1 MAYVSDVFDAAMGLM
16 DELSPTGTA
25 QTSDTQEYKFR
36 TPAIVGIMAAEF
48 RMRTGG
54 RGAFTAVSAL
64 DDYIN
69 GIDDAY
75 ALGVMPYGLAAN
87 LLVDENPAAASFFQQ
102 RYEQLQY
109 EYIRHIPALFEPID
123 NVYGGIEHG
132 EAARW

>member
-25 QTSDTQEYKFR
+25 QTSDTQDYKFR
-36 TPAIVGIMAAEF
+36 TPAIIGIMTAEF
-48 RMRTGG
+48 KLRTGG
-54 RGAFTAVSAL
+54 RGAFAAVSAL

-87 LLVDENPAAASFFQQ
+87 LLIDENPAAASFFQQ

-109 EYIRHIPALFEPID
+109 EYIRHRPALFEAIE